1 MKSGPKGLGNL
12 GHLHGCPKPRARSRA
27 QVLALFCSF
36 LCGLGKA
43 FLCSKPA
50 SPFVEGGTLLWLQC
64 SLFFFFFLHPG
75 YCELLNLSPPLA
87 GRAASMTM
95 SCRLSEPLPCGWSL
109 HNSGG

>member
-64 SLFFFFFLHPG
+64 SLFFFFFYILG
-75 YCELLNLSPPLA
+75 TVSCLTFLPLWPA
-87 GRAASMTM
+87 GQHR
-95 SCRLSEPLPCGWSL
+95 
-109 HNSGG
+109 

>member
-64 SLFFFFFLHPG
+64 SLFFFFFFTSWVL
-75 YCELLNLSPPLA
+75 
-87 GRAASMTM
+87 
-95 SCRLSEPLPCGWSL
+95 
-109 HNSGG
+109 